1 MKKELFMQKNN
12 YFELLEELAS
22 LSTRAV
28 FLTSSSTRT
37 LIQQSLCELE
47 ELQAAATER
56 ICRLESSLF
65 NDFLPPLERHSIAEV
80 SHSIGRVI
88 EKSCFIVYQKSL
100 RAGYDKKAKV
110 NDVCL
115 TLAEHIEDSI
125 KMLKKI
131 KKPNHSPRLAEFRKE
146 LLSARKASRA
156 PQKRQGSLNTLLG
169 ELREELS
176 DCFDKI
182 IEIMLCNI

>member
-1 MKKELFMQKNN
+1 MKKEKFMQKNN
-12 YFELLEELAS
+12 YFEALEELAS

-37 LIQQSLCELE
+37 LMQQSLCELE
-47 ELQAAATER
+47 EIEATATKK
-56 ICRLESSLF
+56 ICELELSLF

-80 SHSIGRVI
+80 AHSIGRVI
-88 EKSCFIVYQKSL
+88 EKSCLIVYQKSL
-100 RAGYDKKAKV
+100 RAGYDKRTKASE
-110 NDVCL
+110 VCIIL
-115 TLAEHIEDSI
+115 SELIEDSI

-131 KKPNHSPRLAEFRKE
+131 KKPNQNPKLTEFRNK
-146 LLSARKASRA
+146 LLLARKAARA
-156 PQKRQGSLNTLLG
+156 PQKRQGSLSALSG